1 MKRSTKRLLGVV
13 SCATG
18 IVMLGAQND
27 APASFPH
34 LIIDAEHRF
43 IEFDGLVPIDA
54 HDPDAPRV
62 YLEQVV
68 CGRDSKEHESLVV
81 SDAKASHIHAA
92 LLLLGL
98 EPGKPATFEADES
111 ERGWKSN
118 PPEGPQVEVEFRW
131 VDDTGVEHTAHPSAW
146 IIGLKGE
153 AFEKGPWVF
162 AGSRFVARGGEERY
176 DADYAGTI
184 VGLVTFGSEVLAWP
198 KVLHNQAELEEP
210 EWIAHKDHVPVRGT
224 KVTVRLTP
232 VRAK

>member
-1 MKRSTKRLLGVV
+1 MKRSTKWLASVA
-13 SCATG
+13 SCAFLAAT
-18 IVMLGAQND
+18 VGAQD
-27 APASFPH
+27 EAPASFPH
-34 LIIDAEHRF
+34 LTIDPEHRF
-43 IEFDGLVPIDA
+43 IEFEGLVPIDA

-92 LLLLGL
+92 LLLFGL
-98 EPGKPATFEADES
+98 EPGKPATFEADDS

-118 PPEGPQVEVEFRW
+118 PPEGPQVDIEFRW
-131 VDDTGVEHTAHPSAW
+131 SDDAGAEHTAHPSEW
-146 IIGLKGE
+146 IVGLKGE
-153 AFEKGPWVF
+153 AFDEGHWVF
-162 AGSRFVARGGEERY
+162 AGSRFVTRGGEERY

-198 KVLHNQAELEEP
+198 TVMHNEAAREEP
-210 EWIAHKDHVPVRGT
+210 EWIARNDAVPKRGT

-232 VRAK
+232 VK